1 KHGEPL
7 HPGDLQHHRVLAMP
21 KHRQGNSYQWSL
33 NDGSSDQLFAV
44 NPILVAND
52 PAALKGALL
61 CGEGVMIAPDVM
73 VKPFVEMG
81 HVQRVLAGWIG
92 GEYELNAVFPRGHT
106 QSPKVRAFVDF
117 LVERLNLEIDYMSAH
132 CPMLE
137 QQCKAAQEREAED
150 TAAVGLR
157 ILEAAVP

>member
-1 KHGEPL
+1 
-7 HPGDLQHHRVLAMP
+7 
-21 KHRQGNSYQWSL
+21 
-33 NDGSSDQLFAV
+33 
-44 NPILVAND
+44 
-52 PAALKGALL
+52 
-61 CGEGVMIAPDVM
+61 VMIAADVM

-117 LVERLNLEIDYMSAH
+117 LLERLNLEIDYMTAH
-132 CPMLE
+132 CPLMLAKE
-137 QQCKAAQEREAED
+137 QCMASQGEESAEEAE

-157 ILEAAVP
+157 ILEAAMP